1 MPRTAPA
8 GAVALAA
15 AVAVLGS
22 PGGGYGAHA
31 AYAAEPSPQAGSAYR
46 PAEGAKKVEGKPTTA
61 DAPLVDVG
69 GVYSDT
75 LGPGERLY
83 RLGLDDNSSVYVSA
97 VVQPP
102 RGAKV
107 GYGDGIEVEIITT
120 EGRRCQNNTGRAGF
134 GYDPVPVSAVA
145 VRRLEEDAECQGRGT
160 YFARV
165 TRTAAKDSDQ
175 RAWPVE
181 LKIQREPGLGAGSA
195 PTTAPSVWPSAS
207 PRSPAPIRWPAP
219 AAPGSTTP
227 GPWAAGCGATTC
239 APGRPATTGSRST
252 GGSSSGSAPRSPR
265 PP

>member
-1 MPRTAPA
+1 MDRGRVRSRVPGTAVA
-8 GAVALAA
+8 GAVALALAA
-15 AVAVLGS
+15 AVVVVGP
-22 PGGGYGAHA
+22 PGGAYGAYA
-31 AYAAEPSPQAGSAYR
+31 AQAAEPSPQAGSAAYR
-46 PAEGAKKVEGKPTTA
+46 PAEGAKAVEGKPTTA
-61 DAPLVDVG
+61 DAPLLDVG

-181 LKIQREPGLGAGSA
+181 LKIQREPGLGTGSA
-195 PTTAPSVWPSAS
+195 PTLAPGVRPSAS
-207 PRSPAPIRWPAP
+207 PAL
-219 AAPGSTTP
+219 PGTDP
-227 GPWAAGCGATTC
+227 VA
-239 APGRPATTGSRST
+239 RT
-252 GGSSSGSAPRSPR
+252 GGTGF
-265 PP
+265 